1 MMRMF
6 GLDATLTTAIRD
18 ARGLVLTSTGFQV
31 KILHFPTSRA
41 GWRWKHE
48 LPTSYFDEIE

>member
-18 ARGLVLTSTGFQV
+18 ARGLVLKSTSFQV

-41 GWRWKHE
+41 GLVAE
-48 LPTSYFDEIE
+48 VVFQ